1 MEKEIKDLYIQDQ
14 VNKINLMIYGP
25 PILNDSPFLLDE
37 VNEYN
42 KGEFGKKYD
51 YGNYQDKRLPKN
63 KEMNLSPQPYKR
75 KETPTTVEIN
85 EYLEKLREG
94 VGL

>member
-1 MEKEIKDLYIQDQ
+1 
-14 VNKINLMIYGP
+14 MIYGP

-51 YGNYQDKRLPKN
+51 YRNYQDKRLSKN
-63 KEMNLSPQPYKR
+63 KELNISPQSYVKKKNPK
-75 KETPTTVEIN
+75 TIDIN
-85 EYLEKLREG
+85 EYLRNIRKG
-94 VGL
+94 VDR